1 MNFRE
6 RIEQRRGNQF
16 NIEPANDNQQEE
28 SFESDFFGIE
38 SLRNPL
44 ACIDLRFADGLR
56 KAIPYIYV
64 LEINFDASEGIEIL
78 TTTKKIKITGRDL
91 AKLYDYLVV
100 FRVKYIQAN
109 IGTDTNEEGL
119 FVKDIVIQEI

>member
-1 MNFRE
+1 VNFRE

-28 SFESDFFGIE
+28 SFESDFFSIE
-38 SLRNPL
+38 NLRNHL
-44 ACIDLRFADGLR
+44 ACIDLRLADGSR

-78 TTTKKIKITGRDL
+78 TTTKSIKITGRDL
-91 AKLYDYLVV
+91 GKLYDYLVV

-109 IGTDTNEEGL
+109 IGTDANEEGL
-119 FVKDIVIQEI
+119 FVKEIVIQEV